1 MAQRTVEPERGGDP
15 SPASFVAL
23 LELQDVGGDAFVAP
37 PAPEQT
43 GRLYGGQLLAQGLA
57 AASRTVA
64 APRAPHSLHGY
75 FLRAGAVDAPLRV
88 EVERVR
94 DGRSFSARAVRVLQ
108 DGRLLFR
115 MMASYQVP
123 EPGAAFTARA
133 MPPAPPA
140 DTVAMTY
147 NEFSRRA
154 GEEEDWDGEARPM
167 DLRYVNPPDPQP
179 GEPVLEDQRVWMRV
193 RDALGD
199 DAALHYAGIAYLA
212 DSTLIDHAALPHGR
226 RWQEPSL
233 NGTSLDHAM
242 WFHRPARAD
251 AWLLFDQSVEAT
263 GGSRGFVTGRI
274 YTADGALVASCA
286 QEGLLRW
293 K

>member
-1 MAQRTVEPERGGDP
+1 MATEAGGGGALAALLDLQALGDDAFMAPAAPERH
-15 SPASFVAL
+15 
-23 LELQDVGGDAFVAP
+23 
-37 PAPEQT
+37 
-43 GRLYGGQLLAQGLA
+43 GRMYGGQLLAQGLL

-88 EVERVR
+88 EVERMR
-94 DGRSFSARAVRVLQ
+94 DGRSFSARAARVLQ
-108 DGRLLFR
+108 GGRELARLLI
-115 MMASYQVP
+115 SYQVP
-123 EPGAAFTARA
+123 EPGAEFTARA

-140 DTVAMTY
+140 NAVTMTY
-147 NEFSRRA
+147 NAFSRQA
-154 GEEEDWDGEARPM
+154 GEGEDWDGEARPM
-167 DLRYVNPPDPQP
+167 ELRYVNPPDPRP

-193 RDALGD
+193 PHPLGEDDALHH
-199 DAALHYAGIAYLA
+199 AAIAYLS

-233 NGTSLDHAM
+233 NGASLDHAM

-263 GGSRGFVTGRI
+263 GAARGFVTGRV
-274 YTADGALVASCA
+274 YSEGGALVASCA
-286 QEGLLRW
+286 QEGMLRW
-293 K
+293 A